1 MPFPAAL
8 PPQGGKPLCPK
19 PKNLQRKT
27 AKKSAKKS
35 AQKTAAPAP
44 AASEGEGADANVRV
58 IKKYS
63 NRRLYDT
70 KDSRYITLD
79 ELRELIVSGGEF
91 RVCTASGEDV
101 TRQTLISM
109 LLSGEVMGQ
118 PVFSEQTLRNMVMFT
133 QGPMRAPMK
142 VFFEQCVPLF
152 ASGNRALMEKFGADI
167 SSKELDSLAVLQ
179 GTMMRQL
186 MEQYIF
192 RSLENYLSTQKNMEK
207 LISMQTPFPF
217 GGMFTPPGTE
227 EEEKK

>member
-1 MPFPAAL
+1 MPRP
-8 PPQGGKPLCPK
+8 
-19 PKNLQRKT
+19 
-27 AKKSAKKS
+27 KKS
-35 AQKTAAPAP
+35 AQKP
-44 AASEGEGADANVRV
+44 AADKNADAEVRI
-58 IKKYS
+58 IKKYN

-70 KDSRYITLD
+70 QDSRYITLD
-79 ELRELIVSGGEF
+79 ELKELIINGGEF
-91 RVCTASGEDV
+91 RVYTTADEDV

-109 LLSGEVMGQ
+109 LLSDEVMGQ
-118 PVFSEQTLRNMVMFT
+118 PVLSEQTLRNMVMFT

-217 GGMFTPPGTE
+217 GGMFTPPGMADE
-227 EEEKK
+227 DKSDS

>member
-1 MPFPAAL
+1 MP
-8 PPQGGKPLCPK
+8 
-19 PKNLQRKT
+19 RR
-27 AKKSAKKS
+27 KKSE
-35 AQKTAAPAP
+35 TAAKAGK
-44 AASEGEGADANVRV
+44 AAAAVNGAATEEGAAVV
-58 IKKYS
+58 EHIIKKYR

-70 KDSRYITLD
+70 KHSRYITLD
-79 ELRELIVSGGEF
+79 ELKELTLNGGEF
-91 RVCTASGEDV
+91 RVHTPGGEDV

-118 PVFSEQTLRNMVMFT
+118 PLFSEQTLRNMVMFT

-152 ASGNRALMEKFGADI
+152 ASRNRMLMEKFGTDI
-167 SSKELDSLAVLQ
+167 NSSELDSLAVLQ

-207 LISMQTPFPF
+207 LIAMQGLQAPFPF
-217 GGMFTPPGTE
+217 AALFQQPADAEEDGT
-227 EEEKK
+227 KS